1 MSSLGNIN
9 KEAIVN
15 SLLSLVGS
23 DKSHLLGGMTNKNYL
38 VSYIDNQYVIRMPG
52 SATEMLINRENECEN
67 SMLTA
72 KEAINIDTLYINPK
86 TGVKITKYLPNSETF
101 SASEKSVVLLANQLK
116 TLHRSGIVFKNEFN
130 VFTEY
135 DKYILI
141 NEEKR
146 REEKRVEDN
155 QNIDEKLLALFNL
168 CRVYFVSLNREKVPC
183 HNDLVPENILLQ
195 GDNLYIIDWE
205 YSGMNDF
212 VFDIASFF
220 IETNLSE
227 EFQNLFLEEYFER
240 GNVDIEQIK
249 QEIILYQFCQD
260 ILWYIWTLI
269 KEEDYTD
276 YGQIRLNR
284 AKDTAQRVSNF
295 LKIN

>member
-38 VSYIDNQYVIRMPG
+38 VSYNDNQYVVRMPG

-72 KEAINIDTLYINPK
+72 KEAINIDTLYINPN
-86 TGVKITKYLPNSETF
+86 TGVKITKYISSSEIF
-101 SASEKSVVLLANQLK
+101 SANKQSITLLAKKLK
-116 TLHRSGIVFKNEFN
+116 ALHQSRIVFKNEFN
-130 VFTEY
+130 VFTEF

-146 REEKRVEDN
+146 REKGGGC

-168 CRVYFVSLNREKVPC
+168 CREYFISLNRKKVPC

-220 IETNLSE
+220 IETDLSE
-227 EFQNLFLEEYFER
+227 EFQNLFLEEYFEK
-240 GNVDIEQIK
+240 GSIDIEQIK

-260 ILWYIWTLI
+260 ILWYVWTLI
-269 KEEDYTD
+269 KEEEYTD
-276 YGQIRLNR
+276 YGQTRLNR
-284 AKDTAQRVSNF
+284 AKDNAQRVSNF
-295 LKIN
+295 LKER